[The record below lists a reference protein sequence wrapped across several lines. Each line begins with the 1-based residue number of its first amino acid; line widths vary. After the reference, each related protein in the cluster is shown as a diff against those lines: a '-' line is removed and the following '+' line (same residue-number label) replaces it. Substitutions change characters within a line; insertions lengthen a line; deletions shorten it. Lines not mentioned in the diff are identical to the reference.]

1 MKYITILFLFFIG
14 TINGQKSYPYL
25 YSDSVGSQFVV
36 LTFEQ
41 AQKLDN
47 ATEFS
52 PTFWKDVNKYYVHV
66 DSLCKIQI
74 DEKNNVVDSLNLL
87 NQSLKQITSIMSES
101 ISMRDTMIKS
111 KNQIIKNL
119 ENEMM
124 INNQKYNDT
133 VKFKD
138 KEIKKKNRDIK
149 YLSGFSIILMVG
161 VVISSIF

>member
-1 MKYITILFLFFIG
+1 MKYITILFLFLIG

-36 LTFEQ
+36 LTIEQ

-52 PTFWKDVNKYYVHV
+52 PTFWKDVNKYYIHV
-66 DSLCKIQI
+66 DSLCKIEI
-74 DEKNNVVDSLNLL
+74 EEKNNIVDSLSLVNKTL
-87 NQSLKQITSIMSES
+87 NEVTNIMSES
-101 ISMRDTMIKS
+101 ISVRDTIIKS
-111 KNQIIKNL
+111 KNQIIKKLEGEIILNNEKH
-119 ENEMM
+119 ENE
-124 INNQKYNDT
+124 I
-133 VKFKD
+133 KFKD

-149 YLSGFSIILMVG
+149 YLGGFSIILMIG

>member
-1 MKYITILFLFFIG
+1 MRYITILFLFFIG

-87 NQSLKQITSIMSES
+87 NQSLKQITNIMSES

-119 ENEMM
+119 KDEIMVND
-124 INNQKYNDT
+124 QKYNDT

-149 YLSGFSIILMVG
+149 YLSGFSIILMIG

>member
-87 NQSLKQITSIMSES
+87 NQSFKQITNIMSES

-119 ENEMM
+119 KDEIMVND
-124 INNQKYNDT
+124 QKYDDT

>member
-1 MKYITILFLFFIG
+1 MRYITILFLFFIG

-119 ENEMM
+119 KDEIMVND
-124 INNQKYNDT
+124 QKYNDT

-149 YLSGFSIILMVG
+149 YLSGFSIILMIG

>member
-1 MKYITILFLFFIG
+1 MRYITILFLFFIG

-87 NQSLKQITSIMSES
+87 NQSLKQITNIMSES

-119 ENEMM
+119 EDEM
-124 INNQKYNDT
+124 IVNSQKYDDT

-149 YLSGFSIILMVG
+149 YLSGFSIILMIG

>member
-1 MKYITILFLFFIG
+1 MRYITILFLFFIG

-101 ISMRDTMIKS
+101 ISMRDTLIKS

-119 ENEMM
+119 EAEMM

-161 VVISSIF
+161 VVVSSIF

>member
-119 ENEMM
+119 EDEMM

-161 VVISSIF
+161 VVVSSIF

>member
-101 ISMRDTMIKS
+101 ISMRDTLIKS

-119 ENEMM
+119 EDEMM

-161 VVISSIF
+161 VVVSSIF

>member
-1 MKYITILFLFFIG
+1 MRYITILFLFFIG

-74 DEKNNVVDSLNLL
+74 DEKNNLVDSLNLL

-119 ENEMM
+119 EDEMM
-124 INNQKYNDT
+124 INNQKCNDT